1 MRLTVLSVAFPF
13 APVGPDAV
21 GGAEQIL
28 SAIDRGLV
36 RAGHRSVVVACEG
49 SQTAGFLFATKVF
62 NGLITSE
69 IGQCTTQRHQ
79 HNIDIAL
86 RSFDVDLIHFH
97 GIDFSCYRFAP
108 GIPVLATL
116 HLPLSWYPRQI
127 WTQNDCNVHLY
138 CVSESQRR
146 ACPVED
152 PSIPVIPNGVEI
164 TPSARHSKRNFALAL
179 GRICPEK
186 NLHVALDAGTLAKV
200 PVLLGGQ
207 VFPYADHLRYF
218 REKIAPRLQGSL
230 HRFLGPLTA
239 AHKTRLLQAARC
251 LLLPSLAP
259 ETSSLV
265 AIESLAAG
273 TPVIAF
279 PSGAIPEIVRDGLT
293 GFLVH
298 NVSEMAEAIHRVH
311 EIDPAICRAD
321 AAQRFSLQRMLRDYF
336 SLYEQ
341 LVRGNLTQRVIPHAT
356 ASLPNLRA
364 DHHH

>member
-28 SAIDRGLV
+28 SAIDHGLV
-36 RAGHRSVVVACEG
+36 RFGHRSVVVACEG
-49 SQTAGFLFATKVF
+49 SQTAGFLFSTQVPT
-62 NGLITSE
+62 GLITRE
-69 IGQCTTQRHQ
+69 KGACTTHRHQ
-79 HNIDIAL
+79 HNIDLAL
-86 RSFDVDLIHFH
+86 RSFQVDVIHFH
-97 GIDFSCYRFAP
+97 GIDFSSYRFP
-108 GIPVLATL
+108 SHVPVLATL

-127 WTQNDCNVHLY
+127 WTQSAPNVHLY

-152 PSIPVIPNGVEI
+152 PCIPVIPNGVEVN
-164 TPSARHSKRNFALAL
+164 PPVPHAKRNFALAL

-186 NLHVALDAGTLAKV
+186 NLHVALDAATLANV
-200 PVLLGGQ
+200 PVLIGGQ
-207 VFPYADHLRYF
+207 VFPYADHVRYF
-218 REKIAPRLQGSL
+218 QQQIAPRLQGSP
-230 HRFLGPLTA
+230 HRFLGPLNATR
-239 AHKTRLLQAARC
+239 KTRLLQAAKC

-273 TPVIAF
+273 TPVIAY
-279 PSGAIPEIVRDGLT
+279 PSGAIPEIVRHGVT

-298 NVSEMAEAIHRVH
+298 SAEQMAEAIRRVD
-311 EIDPAICRAD
+311 ELDPANCRAD
-321 AAQRFSLQRMLRDYF
+321 AAQRFSLNRMLRDYF

-341 LVRGNLTQRVIPHAT
+341 LARGTVTQRVIPHVT
-356 ASLPNLRA
+356 ASFPQLRA